1 MNHVATTR
9 LSSKGQVVIPEEIRE
24 QLHLE
29 PGTRFIVLGESDTVI
44 LKTITPP
51 DMSEFDSIIQKAR
64 DQAAE
69 AGMTISDVDD
79 AVKETRKRS

>member
-29 PGTRFIVLGESDTVI
+29 PGTRFIVLGEGDAVI

-51 DMSEFDSIIQKAR
+51 EMSEFDSIIQKAR
-64 DQAAE
+64 QQASE
-69 AGMTISDVDD
+69 AGITARDVDD
-79 AVKETRKRS
+79 AVKEARKR